1 MVQVLP
7 MSSIPIDSWN
17 LFSSSLQFRNL
28 LVEGTSGDFPFR
40 LSLCIVWL
48 CDSASLTS
56 AAGKKKHLMMTGQS
70 ISLWVQQNMIRS
82 HFTDVF
88 SIYRVWLYLMSLGYP
103 VSGSLSSRQC
113 RLWFPSRDMGLKLNP
128 NLVGHSHKFWVS
140 IAPTLLADR
149 TDCRLRV
156 LWQSWY
162 PGFTFCKLQSTFH
175 TREMIT

>member
-88 SIYRVWLYLMSLGYP
+88 SIYRVWLYLRSLGYP